1 MEGRSSTGRPFPFV
15 RYRVVMAFE
24 FERFLSGS
32 HGGSS
37 SGGRAPTFGEADPD
51 ELRKM
56 LEESGVYFN
65 DRSRTSYVLACPR
78 CGRDKKLFIRKR
90 DGRFVCWRCR
100 ETDNFQGRP
109 EYVLVELLRIPI
121 EQIKSRLYG
130 GIDIPAGGIS
140 LDVSLRDFLGEEEGE
155 DDLLPDEADEI
166 EEIPWGWDCY
176 RLNQPE
182 ARRGATYLEGRG
194 VSADIAAS
202 YDIRYQPR
210 SRRVLFPVTAG
221 GRLLGWQGRFIDNN
235 KVYNEVGELCET
247 PKALSTKDI
256 PRDRVFMFSDR
267 LIGSQHA
274 VLCEGPVDALKA
286 HLCGGNVASMGKAVS
301 RLQMKLLRN
310 AGLKRLYLA
319 LDPDAADETGR
330 LVREFSDEMECF
342 WMLPPAPYKDLGE
355 MDMRDVLEL
364 FRGAERVDDR
374 RLFVFLPSLY

>member
-1 MEGRSSTGRPFPFV
+1 
-15 RYRVVMAFE
+15 MAFE
-24 FERFLSGS
+24 FERFLPFSRGD
-32 HGGSS
+32 
-37 SGGRAPTFGEADPD
+37 SGGRRTPTFGEPDPD

-65 DRSRTSYVLACPR
+65 DRSRTSYVLACPK
-78 CGRDKKLFIRKR
+78 CGRDKKLFIRKK

-121 EQIKSRLYG
+121 EQIKARLYG
-130 GIDIPAGGIS
+130 GIDIPAGGVS
-140 LDVSLRDFLGEEEGE
+140 LDVSLHDFFGKEEGTGE
-155 DDLLPDEADEI
+155 DDDIELLPEGVDEI
-166 EEIPWGWDCY
+166 AEVPWEWDCY

-182 ARRGATYLEGRG
+182 GWRGAAYLEGRG
-194 VSADIAAS
+194 VPLDIAVS

-210 SRRVLFPVTAG
+210 SRRVLFPVVAG
-221 GRLLGWQGRFIDNN
+221 GRLLGWQGRFIENN
-235 KVYNEVGELCET
+235 KVYNEAGELCET

-267 LIGSQHA
+267 LIGSKHA

-301 RLQMKLLRN
+301 RLQIKLLRN
-310 AGLKRLYLA
+310 AGLRRLYFA

-330 LVREFSDEMECF
+330 LVREFSDELECF
-342 WMLPPAPYKDLGE
+342 WMAPPAPYKDLGE

-374 RLFVFLPSLY
+374 RIFFFLPPLYG